1 MGKYARIYALATQGI
16 LTMIILAVL
25 GYFIGMKG
33 TSIVRKITKQEYQEY
48 RLVYEEW
55 EYTKGDDKIEET
67 NSNDTNRSNIFSR
80 MFSARCSID
89 HFNVFIP

>member
-1 MGKYARIYALATQGI
+1 
-16 LTMIILAVL
+16 MINKDSELYVFKDYD

-67 NSNDTNRSNIFSR
+67 NSNDINRSNTFSR
-80 MFSARCSID
+80 MYKARR
-89 HFNVFIP
+89 

>member
-1 MGKYARIYALATQGI
+1 
-16 LTMIILAVL
+16 MINKDSKLYVFKDYD

-55 EYTKGDDKIEET
+55 EYTKGDDKIEKT
-67 NSNDTNRSNIFSR
+67 NSSDTNRSNIFSR
-80 MFSARCSID
+80 MFKTRR
-89 HFNVFIP
+89 

>member
-1 MGKYARIYALATQGI
+1 
-16 LTMIILAVL
+16 MINKDSKLYVFKDYD

-55 EYTKGDDKIEET
+55 EYKKGDDKIEET

-80 MFSARCSID
+80 MFKTRR
-89 HFNVFIP
+89 

>member
-1 MGKYARIYALATQGI
+1 
-16 LTMIILAVL
+16 MINKDSKLYVFKDYD

-67 NSNDTNRSNIFSR
+67 NSNDINRSNTFSWMR
-80 MFSARCSID
+80 KTRR
-89 HFNVFIP
+89 

>member
-1 MGKYARIYALATQGI
+1 
-16 LTMIILAVL
+16 MINQDSKLYVFKDYD

-48 RLVYEEW
+48 RLIYEEW

-67 NSNDTNRSNIFSR
+67 NSNDTNRGNTFSWMR
-80 MFSARCSID
+80 KARR
-89 HFNVFIP
+89 